1 VRFIAAQMIRSMTGF
16 GQADGTVGTSRVSVE
31 VRTVNHRFFSP
42 SIKLPGAFARWE
54 ADVREA
60 MRLRVS
66 RGHVTLTA
74 RAERAQ
80 AAAAGIDETR
90 VAEVVARLRAV
101 HERFGL
107 DGGVDLATVLR
118 MPDVIASPREEDE
131 SGTVTE
137 LVAIAERALEG
148 LGRARAE
155 EGERLAVVLRQRLEL
170 LSASLDRISAR
181 APERLLAQRDRLRA
195 AVRELT
201 DGLAVDEQRLAQ
213 EIAILADRLD
223 VSEEMDRF
231 RSHIAAF
238 RLALSDSN
246 GEPVGKRLG
255 FLLQEMVRE
264 ANTTGSKG
272 ADSSILHEVVAV
284 KEELERIR
292 EQVENLE

>member
-1 VRFIAAQMIRSMTGF
+1 MRFIAAQMIRSMTGF

-80 AAAAGIDETR
+80 AAAAGIDEAR

-137 LVAIAERALEG
+137 LVAIVERALEG

-155 EGERLAVVLRQRLEL
+155 EGERLAVVLRHRLEL